1 MIQEVSKGPRVAL
14 CRECGGSGVVISGRF
29 IRKEEIC
36 PQCEGSGRVIVSSK
50 QHLIYVPIR
59 NNLWGS
65 KRTSSKPFI
74 LWPRGVA

>member
-50 QHLIYVPIR
+50 TTLDIR
-59 NNLWGS
+59 PY
-65 KRTSSKPFI
+65 KEQP
-74 LWPRGVA
+74 VEQ